1 MSLFQRIR
9 SALRGVFTLLLA
21 VLLAVIPKESYDLI
35 ALLIGITLLIYGAR
49 MLIFYFSM
57 ARHMVGG
64 KTTLYQSI
72 IILDL
77 SLLTLSIAAM
87 GDVIVLVYLLFMFAF
102 TGFIG
107 VMRALEARQVG
118 SRWRFQLVGGAVRV
132 LFAISLLVVG
142 VILRRTEIMVYGYCL
157 SLAYSGVTRIVNAF
171 RKTAIVYIQ

>member
-9 SALRGVFTLLLA
+9 SALRGVFTLLFA
-21 VLLAVIPKESYDLI
+21 VLLAVIPKEGYDLI

-77 SLLTLSIAAM
+77 SLLTLSIATM

-142 VILRRTEIMVYGYCL
+142 VILHRTEIMVYGYCL